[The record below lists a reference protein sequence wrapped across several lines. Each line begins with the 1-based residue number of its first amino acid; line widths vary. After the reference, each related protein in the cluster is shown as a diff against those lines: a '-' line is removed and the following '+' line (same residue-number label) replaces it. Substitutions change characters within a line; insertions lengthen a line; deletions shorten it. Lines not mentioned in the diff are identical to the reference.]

1 MNKHPD
7 IADLIP
13 HSGQMILLDAIDD
26 YGENWL
32 QTTVS
37 ISNHST
43 FYKDG
48 GVSSVYALEYMAQ
61 TIAALAG
68 LKNIENGEAV
78 KIGFITGCRK
88 FKVETDKFIVGQK
101 LLVRAEEYFN
111 DGNILSFDCWVTE
124 GKLLASARINVYV
137 QEDKIEN

>member
-1 MNKHPD
+1 MNKKSN

-13 HSGQMILLDAIDD
+13 HSGKMVLLDTIDD

-37 ISNHST
+37 ISSQST

-68 LKNIENGEAV
+68 LKNMENSEPN
-78 KIGFITGCRK
+78 KIGFIAGCRK
-88 FKVETDKFIVGQK
+88 FNVETDKFIAGQK
-101 LLVRAEEYFN
+101 LLVRVEEYFN
-111 DGNILSFDCWVTE
+111 DGNMLAFDCLVKDV
-124 GKLLASARINVYV
+124 KLLASARINVYV
-137 QEDKIEN
+137 QENNIEN